1 MMNQN
6 FSRAE
11 RRHKTIS
18 KFIKRLKMNH
28 SLYSSENSSQKD
40 WKELV
45 EKEPRTAG
53 HLKNNFNFFHRKSK
67 AIKIEYKKFIN
78 KRKKYPKDLQQMDEE
93 DTELFLNKDWESFC
107 GACDYFQKDECPF
120 KDKVDYLTQYDHIG
134 CKNFWD

>member
-1 MMNQN
+1 MY
-6 FSRAE
+6 
-11 RRHKTIS
+11 
-18 KFIKRLKMNH
+18 H

-40 WKELV
+40 WKQLT
-45 EKEPRTAG
+45 EKETRISG
-53 HLKNNFNFFHRKSK
+53 HLKNSFNFFHRKSK
-67 AIKIEYKKFIN
+67 AIKMEYKKFID

-93 DTELFLNKDWESFC
+93 DAEMFLVKDWESFC

>member
-1 MMNQN
+1 
-6 FSRAE
+6 
-11 RRHKTIS
+11 
-18 KFIKRLKMNH
+18 MNH

-67 AIKIEYKKFIN
+67 AIKIEYKNFIE

-93 DTELFLNKDWESFC
+93 DTELFLNKD
-107 GACDYFQKDECPF
+107 YDEVRETTCIRTI
-120 KDKVDYLTQYDHIG
+120 LS
-134 CKNFWD
+134 